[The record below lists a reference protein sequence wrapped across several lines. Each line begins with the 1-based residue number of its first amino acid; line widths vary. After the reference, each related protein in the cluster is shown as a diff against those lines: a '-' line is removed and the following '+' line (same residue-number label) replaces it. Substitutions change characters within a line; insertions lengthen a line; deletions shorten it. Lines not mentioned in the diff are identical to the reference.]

1 MVKLI
6 CLGWSGMPKSKP
18 ASVLPHHADDDALDL
33 HLIGLGEDG
42 LHGGVGRLQT
52 DHAARVAVELLE
64 RHVRP
69 AKQRNHHLAVV
80 GRLAILDHHVVAV
93 ADLLVDHRIAA
104 HAQHVGVA
112 LADQIFGHRDRLV
125 RRDRLN
131 RQARGDVAEK
141 RKLDGAPAGARRHHL
156 DRPAAVPGPL
166 DEAFFLQVGQMLVH
180 RRERRKAESPS
191 DFFQTWRVAV
201 LLDELVQVVEDLALA
216 LGEWKHVRW
225 PSGESSA
232 LTIRKRKAKVKI
244 SVKADGRGLLRFG
257 DVRIPFTIARQGI
270 QGRPFDVV
278 GLGENSVDLM
288 AVVAEYPVSNT
299 KQRLQRF
306 ARQSGGQIATALVAC
321 AKLGWKAR
329 YIGRFGED
337 EFGAFS
343 RDSLTAAGVDVSA
356 ARTVAG
362 ATNQFAVILVDART
376 GARTVLWDRH
386 PGLTMEAGDV
396 REDAVTSG
404 RMLLVDCQDPGAAAQ
419 AARYARQAHIP
430 TVIEVEKVRP
440 GILEVLQQI
449 DAIIAAEDFPTAL
462 TGHED
467 LGRGLEAMARE
478 SNAPLVCVTLRAKG
492 SLARQRRGKV

>member
-1 MVKLI
+1 M
-6 CLGWSGMPKSKP
+6 
-18 ASVLPHHADDDALDL
+18 
-33 HLIGLGEDG
+33 
-42 LHGGVGRLQT
+42 
-52 DHAARVAVELLE
+52 
-64 RHVRP
+64 
-69 AKQRNHHLAVV
+69 
-80 GRLAILDHHVVAV
+80 
-93 ADLLVDHRIAA
+93 
-104 HAQHVGVA
+104 
-112 LADQIFGHRDRLV
+112 
-125 RRDRLN
+125 
-131 RQARGDVAEK
+131 
-141 RKLDGAPAGARRHHL
+141 
-156 DRPAAVPGPL
+156 
-166 DEAFFLQVGQMLVH
+166 
-180 RRERRKAESPS
+180 
-191 DFFQTWRVAV
+191 
-201 LLDELVQVVEDLALA
+201 
-216 LGEWKHVRW
+216 
-225 PSGESSA
+225 
-232 LTIRKRKAKVKI
+232 
-244 SVKADGRGLLRFG
+244 KADGPGLLRFG

-337 EFGAFS
+337 EFGACS

-386 PGLTMEAGDV
+386 PGLT
-396 REDAVTSG
+396 
-404 RMLLVDCQDPGAAAQ
+404 AAAQ

-430 TVIEVEKVRP
+430 TVIDVEKVRP

-467 LGRGLEAMARE
+467 LGRALEAMARE
-478 SNAPLVCVTLRAKG
+478 SNAPLVCVTLGAKG
-492 SLARQRRGKV
+492 SLARCGGREIRTPAFAVDCLDSTGAGDVFRGAFVAGCLRAPDGDIEDVLAYANAAAALNCRGLGGRGALPSPEEVERLLQTGTHM